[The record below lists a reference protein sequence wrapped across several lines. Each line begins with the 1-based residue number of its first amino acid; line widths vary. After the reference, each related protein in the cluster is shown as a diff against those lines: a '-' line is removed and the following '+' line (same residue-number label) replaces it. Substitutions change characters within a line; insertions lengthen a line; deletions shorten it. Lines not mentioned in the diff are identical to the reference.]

1 MQGAW
6 WRECSQATGGTQ
18 VEGRYKLITTVCR
31 YCLAVILF
39 QSYRYSISTMSMGAD
54 YIYNRNHDYYGC
66 LPYYV
71 PVDMTL
77 LFYTGRCRNTV
88 ATIRTAVLFEARHT
102 YQ

>member
-1 MQGAW
+1 
-6 WRECSQATGGTQ
+6 
-18 VEGRYKLITTVCR
+18 
-31 YCLAVILF
+31 
-39 QSYRYSISTMSMGAD
+39 MGAD

-102 YQ
+102 YRQCGHIIMLEVLTEF